1 MIITAFQIIH
11 MKLRKVKHKSEGLV
25 YIYFFSSLNNAIF
38 ESYFF
43 ASL

>member
-25 YIYFFSSLNNAIF
+25 YIYYFSTSNNEKTDKNF
-38 ESYFF
+38 Y
-43 ASL
+43 ASV